1 MDNPDDPR
9 KSMKVV
15 RNFVDDNGV
24 EYVVAMGNR
33 SMMNQLAPEQKL
45 PTVLFINSEGKV
57 RFIAEGPHNF
67 HQLAAI
73 TNELINQEKDS
84 PTSLFSSPDQH

>member
-1 MDNPDDPR
+1 MDSPDNPH
-9 KSMKVV
+9 KSLKLV

-24 EYVVAMGNR
+24 EYAVAMGDR
-33 SMMNQLAPEQKL
+33 SMMNQLAPGQKL

-67 HQLAAI
+67 YQLEAI
-73 TNELINQEKDS
+73 TNELIKQEKES
-84 PTSLFSSPDQH
+84 PTSFFSGAATF